1 MRLEGPEVQVFDDCQ
16 VGEFVQW
23 EPRHENSFSSDSFLQ
38 SYLARVLPAEL
49 LDDIR
54 PDLTNFGLRC
64 ATDIQVLGRECE
76 ANPPQ
81 LIQTSAWGERVDIL
95 QTCPAWKQL
104 KVSLSLRSN
113 PAVLDGACISVS
125 LSGGGPDSSGL

>member
-1 MRLEGPEVQVFDDCQ
+1 MFDDCQ

-38 SYLARVLPAEL
+38 AYLERVLPAEL
-49 LDDIR
+49 LDTIR

-64 ATDIQVLGRECE
+64 ATEIEVLGRECE

-81 LIQTSAWGERVDIL
+81 LVQTSAWGQRVDFL

-104 KVSLSLRSN
+104 KVFIISTSQPSSFILPVLRFRQSQ
-113 PAVLDGACISVS
+113 PRRA
-125 LSGGGPDSSGL
+125 

>member
-1 MRLEGPEVQVFDDCQ
+1 MWLEGLECFIIVTCQ

-54 PDLTNFGLRC
+54 PDLTNFGLR
-64 ATDIQVLGRECE
+64 
-76 ANPPQ
+76 
-81 LIQTSAWGERVDIL
+81 
-95 QTCPAWKQL
+95 
-104 KVSLSLRSN
+104 
-113 PAVLDGACISVS
+113 
-125 LSGGGPDSSGL
+125 

>member
-1 MRLEGPEVQVFDDCQ
+1 MLITDQ

-38 SYLARVLPAEL
+38 SYLSRVLPAQL
-49 LDDIR
+49 LDTIR
-54 PDLTNFGLRC
+54 PDLNNFGLRC
-64 ATDIQVLGRECE
+64 ATEIQVLGRECE

-95 QTCPAWKQL
+95 QTCPAWKQM
-104 KVSLSLRSN
+104 KVFLGKPPSPLQSLCFRPSQQRR
-113 PAVLDGACISVS
+113 V
-125 LSGGGPDSSGL
+125 